1 MIVTTTIGVRYG
13 DVRRECL
20 DREELCVE
28 TAVGPVRMKIGK
40 RGGAIVNVSPEFD
53 DLVRLADS
61 SRRSVKEVQGL
72 AMKAY
77 WDVAVPHS

>member
-1 MIVTTTIGVRYG
+1 
-13 DVRRECL
+13 
-20 DREELCVE
+20 
-28 TAVGPVRMKIGK
+28 MKIGK
-40 RGGAIVNVSPEFD
+40 WGGVIVNVSPEFD
-53 DLVRLADS
+53 DLVRLAER